1 MSRDA
6 IDVIETCVGA
16 SACARTMMA
25 TIRALEPD
33 RQAVSAVLPRGPKSP
48 FSRMFRQ
55 GDRN

>member
-33 RQAVSAVLPRGPKSP
+33 RQAVLAVPRRPKGPI
-48 FSRMFRQ
+48 SRMFRQ